1 MSKKANTKK
10 ASKKAAKAT
19 KPRIRVVNADAVVVE
34 NATPAAPD
42 AAPKLREDG
51 TYSGLDAAAKV
62 LAEAAEPLNAKQIV
76 ERMLGQ
82 NLWKTDGKTPE
93 ATIHAAICREI
104 IRKGEASRFRK
115 VSRGKFSVAS

>member
-19 KPRIRVVNADAVVVE
+19 KPRIRVVNADEGVVE
-34 NATPAAPD
+34 TAAATE
-42 AAPKLREDG
+42 APKLRDDG

-62 LAEAAEPLNAKQIV
+62 LAESAEPLNAKQIV
-76 ERMLGQ
+76 ERMMGQ
-82 NLWKTDGKTPE
+82 NLWKSSGKTPE

-115 VSRGKFSVAS
+115 VSRGKFGVAS